1 MIGYEIAINDQS
13 PVVVTSPDV
22 ASVMVHSNCSFGDSM
37 YVGGLDTSRRIV
49 WVDEKLKVGDRVRI
63 KVVEV
68 SAVSPVVKMTYDRE
82 ELKVKYEHLKAELS
96 QRGLYRILI

>member
-1 MIGYEIAINDQS
+1 MIGYEIAINDQL

-22 ASVMVHSNCSFGDSM
+22 AFVMVDCNYSFGDRI
-37 YVGGLDTSRRIV
+37 YVGGSETSRRII

-68 SAVSPVVKMTYDRE
+68 SAVSPTVKMTYDRE
-82 ELKVKYEHLKAELS
+82 ELKAKYERLKAELEAK
-96 QRGLYRILI
+96 GLI

>member
-68 SAVSPVVKMTYDRE
+68 SAVSPVVKMSDDRE
-82 ELKVKYEHLKAELS
+82 ELKVKYEQLKAELES
-96 QRGLYRILI
+96 KGLI

>member
-22 ASVMVHSNCSFGDSM
+22 AVVMVHSNCSFGDSI
-37 YVGGLDTSRRIV
+37 YVGGLYTSRRIV

-82 ELKVKYEHLKAELS
+82 ELKVKYEQLKAELES
-96 QRGLYRILI
+96 KGLI

>member
-37 YVGGLDTSRRIV
+37 YVGGLETSRRIV

-82 ELKVKYEHLKAELS
+82 ELKVKYEQLKAELES
-96 QRGLYRILI
+96 KGLI

>member
-1 MIGYEIAINDQS
+1 MIGYEVAINDQS

-22 ASVMVHSNCSFGDSM
+22 AYVMVHSNCSFGDSI

-49 WVDEKLKVGDRVRI
+49 WVDEKLKVGDRIRI

-68 SAVSPVVKMTYDRE
+68 SEVSPIAKMIYDRE
-82 ELKVKYEHLKAELS
+82 ELKAKYEQLKA
-96 QRGLYRILI
+96 GLEAKGLI

>member
-22 ASVMVHSNCSFGDSM
+22 AFVMVHSNCSFGDSI
-37 YVGGLDTSRRIV
+37 YVGGSDTSRRIV
-49 WVDEKLKVGDRVRI
+49 WIDEKLKVGDRVRI

-68 SAVSPVVKMTYDRE
+68 SAVSPPVKMIYDRE
-82 ELKVKYEHLKAELS
+82 KMITRYEQLEVELKAK
-96 QRGLYRILI
+96 GLI

>member
-1 MIGYEIAINDQS
+1 MIGYEVAINDQS

-22 ASVMVHSNCSFGDSM
+22 ASVMVHSNCSFGDSI

-63 KVVEV
+63 KVIEV
-68 SAVSPVVKMTYDRE
+68 SAVSPTVKMTYDRE
-82 ELKVKYEHLKAELS
+82 ELKVKYEQLKAELES
-96 QRGLYRILI
+96 KGLI

>member
-22 ASVMVHSNCSFGDSM
+22 VSVMVHRNCSFGDSI
-37 YVGGLDTSRRIV
+37 YVGGLYTSRRIV

-82 ELKVKYEHLKAELS
+82 ELKAKYERLKAELGAK
-96 QRGLYRILI
+96 GLI

>member
-13 PVVVTSPDV
+13 PVVVTSLDV
-22 ASVMVHSNCSFGDSM
+22 ASVMVHSNCSFGDSI
-37 YVGGLDTSRRIV
+37 YVGGLYTSRRIV

-82 ELKVKYEHLKAELS
+82 ELKVKYEQLKAELES
-96 QRGLYRILI
+96 KGLI

>member
-1 MIGYEIAINDQS
+1 MIGFEIAINDQS

-22 ASVMVHSNCSFGDSM
+22 AFVMVDCNYSFSDRI
-37 YVGGLDTSRRIV
+37 YVGGSETSRRII

-68 SAVSPVVKMTYDRE
+68 SAVSPPVKMIYDRE
-82 ELKVKYEHLKAELS
+82 KMITRYEQLEVELKAK
-96 QRGLYRILI
+96 GLI

>member
-22 ASVMVHSNCSFGDSM
+22 ASVMVHSNCSIGDSI
-37 YVGGLDTSRRIV
+37 YVGGLYTSRRIV

-82 ELKVKYEHLKAELS
+82 ELKVKYEQLKAELES
-96 QRGLYRILI
+96 KGLI

>member
-1 MIGYEIAINDQS
+1 MIGYEVAINDQS

-22 ASVMVHSNCSFGDSM
+22 ASVMVHSNCSFGDSI
-37 YVGGLDTSRRIV
+37 YVGGLYTSRRIV

-82 ELKVKYEHLKAELS
+82 ELKVKYEQLKAELES
-96 QRGLYRILI
+96 KGLI

>member
-22 ASVMVHSNCSFGDSM
+22 AVVMVHSNCSFGDSM

-82 ELKVKYEHLKAELS
+82 ELKVKYEQLKAELES
-96 QRGLYRILI
+96 KGLI

>member
-1 MIGYEIAINDQS
+1 
-13 PVVVTSPDV
+13 
-22 ASVMVHSNCSFGDSM
+22 MVHSNCSFGDSI
-37 YVGGLDTSRRIV
+37 YVGGLYTSRRIV

-82 ELKVKYEHLKAELS
+82 ELKAKYERLKAELGAK
-96 QRGLYRILI
+96 GLI

>member
-22 ASVMVHSNCSFGDSM
+22 VSVMVHSNCSFGDSI

-82 ELKVKYEHLKAELS
+82 ELKVKYEQLKAELES
-96 QRGLYRILI
+96 KGLI

>member
-82 ELKVKYEHLKAELS
+82 ELKVKYEQLKAELES
-96 QRGLYRILI
+96 KGLM

>member
-1 MIGYEIAINDQS
+1 MIGYEIAINDHS

-22 ASVMVHSNCSFGDSM
+22 ASVMVHSNCSFGDSI
-37 YVGGLDTSRRIV
+37 YVGGLYTSRRIV

-82 ELKVKYEHLKAELS
+82 ELKVKYEQLKAELES
-96 QRGLYRILI
+96 KGLI

>member
-1 MIGYEIAINDQS
+1 MIGYEVAINDQS

-22 ASVMVHSNCSFGDSM
+22 AYVMVHSNCSFGDSI

-49 WVDEKLKVGDRVRI
+49 WVDEKLKVGDRIRI

-68 SAVSPVVKMTYDRE
+68 SEVSPIMKMIYDRE
-82 ELKVKYEHLKAELS
+82 ELKAEYERLKAELEAK
-96 QRGLYRILI
+96 GLI

>member
-1 MIGYEIAINDQS
+1 MIGYEIAISDQS

-22 ASVMVHSNCSFGDSM
+22 ASVMVHSNCSFGDSI
-37 YVGGLDTSRRIV
+37 YVGGLYTSRRIV

-82 ELKVKYEHLKAELS
+82 ELKVKYEQLKAELES
-96 QRGLYRILI
+96 KGLI

>member
-1 MIGYEIAINDQS
+1 MIGYEVAINDQS
-13 PVVVTSPDV
+13 SVVVTSPDV
-22 ASVMVHSNCSFGDSM
+22 ASVMVHSNCSFGDSI

-68 SAVSPVVKMTYDRE
+68 SAVSPTVKMTYDRE
-82 ELKVKYEHLKAELS
+82 ELKVKYEQLKAELES
-96 QRGLYRILI
+96 KGLI

>member
-13 PVVVTSPDV
+13 LVVVTSPDV
-22 ASVMVHSNCSFGDSM
+22 ASVMVHSNCSFGDSI

-63 KVVEV
+63 KVIEV
-68 SAVSPVVKMTYDRE
+68 SAVSPTVKMTYDRE
-82 ELKVKYEHLKAELS
+82 ELKVKYEQLKAELES
-96 QRGLYRILI
+96 KGLI

>member
-1 MIGYEIAINDQS
+1 M
-13 PVVVTSPDV
+13 VVTSPDV

-82 ELKVKYEHLKAELS
+82 ELKVKYEQLKAELES
-96 QRGLYRILI
+96 KGLI

>member
-1 MIGYEIAINDQS
+1 MIGYEVAINDQS

-22 ASVMVHSNCSFGDSM
+22 AVVMVHSNCSFGDSI
-37 YVGGLDTSRRIV
+37 YVGGLYTSRRIV

-82 ELKVKYEHLKAELS
+82 ELKVKYEQLKAELES
-96 QRGLYRILI
+96 KGLI

>member
-22 ASVMVHSNCSFGDSM
+22 AVVMVHSNCFFGDSI
-37 YVGGLDTSRRIV
+37 YVGGLNTSRRIA

-68 SAVSPVVKMTYDRE
+68 SAVSPTVKMTYDRE
-82 ELKVKYEHLKAELS
+82 ELKAKYERLKAELEAK
-96 QRGLYRILI
+96 GLI

>member
-22 ASVMVHSNCSFGDSM
+22 AVVMVHSNCSFGDSI
-37 YVGGLDTSRRIV
+37 YVGGLYTSRRIV

-82 ELKVKYEHLKAELS
+82 ELKVKYEQLKAELES
-96 QRGLYRILI
+96 KGLM

>member
-22 ASVMVHSNCSFGDSM
+22 VSVMVHSNCSFGDSI
-37 YVGGLDTSRRIV
+37 YVGGLYTSRRIV
-49 WVDEKLKVGDRVRI
+49 LVDEKLKVGDRVRI

-82 ELKVKYEHLKAELS
+82 ELKAKYERLKAELGAK
-96 QRGLYRILI
+96 GLI

>member
-1 MIGYEIAINDQS
+1 MIGYEVAINDQS

-22 ASVMVHSNCSFGDSM
+22 AYVMVHSNCSFGDSI

-49 WVDEKLKVGDRVRI
+49 WVDEKLKVGDRIRI

-68 SAVSPVVKMTYDRE
+68 SEVSPIVKMIYDRE
-82 ELKVKYEHLKAELS
+82 ELKAKYEQLKA
-96 QRGLYRILI
+96 GLEAKGLI

>member
-1 MIGYEIAINDQS
+1 MIGYEVAINDQS

-82 ELKVKYEHLKAELS
+82 ELKVKYEQLKAELES
-96 QRGLYRILI
+96 KGLI